1 MKFMKKLLAGLLAI
15 VMILTLIPATTTLAA
30 AGDGADTTT
39 AEPNIK
45 LDAWQYN
52 DTVMEGDTIKY
63 TISAGEFGLTV
74 SSFNAGVSYDPDML
88 EITDFKVLNTELTKF
103 DPWGSFFS
111 LDSDSSESSDSDTL
125 PLTITNDVE
134 NHQINITSSTTEE
147 EKTYSAAELAI
158 VTFKVKQA
166 GNIKFTLYENSTG
179 TNGYVNDN
187 IAVTTTPNQAKAIE
201 ENLTYEAA
209 DGTKT
214 EITAHQIISC
224 DKTENGNYLLS
235 DVLAAAGISTTAD
248 CMYQMIGSG
257 DYTIN
262 YDADNYKDI
271 AVYYN
276 NGWRSNYENVP
287 EGITG
292 GWYKVSGLATI
303 KEVNHKFG
311 EDFTCENKFTTGMT
325 KDEDGNNV
333 PQETVCGWEC
343 EEHDWG
349 PEVLVPAT
357 TTTVG
362 SATTICKVCGYT
374 VLEEIAAIDNISLS
388 TNTYTYNG
396 SAKKPAVT
404 IKDTD
409 GNVIDAEN
417 YSVVYSNNTNVG
429 TAKVKVTF
437 KGRYSGTL
445 EKTFAIKAKTLPS
458 AVSVKTKS
466 YTYNGKVN
474 TPDVVVKDGSKTLK
488 KGVDYTVSYA
498 SGRKNVG
505 TYKVTVKGK
514 GNYAGSRSVSF
525 TIQPK
530 GTGISK
536 VAAKSKA
543 FAAKWKKQSAQTTGY
558 QIRYATN
565 SKLSKAKTVTVK
577 KNSTTSITVKKLSA
591 KKKYYVQVRTYKK
604 VGSKTYYSDW
614 SKTKSVTTKK

>member
-1 MKFMKKLLAGLLAI
+1 MKFMKKFLAGLLAI
-15 VMILTLIPATTTLAA
+15 VMMLTLIPATTTFAA
-30 AGDGADTTT
+30 DDTASTGT
-39 AEPNIK
+39 PNIQ
-45 LDAWQYN
+45 LDTWQYN

-63 TISAGEFGLTV
+63 TITAGDFGFTV
-74 SSFNAGVSYDPDML
+74 SSFNAGMSYDPDML

-125 PLTITNDVE
+125 PLTITNDVD
-134 NHQINITSSTTEE
+134 NHRINITSSTTEE

-179 TNGYVNDN
+179 TSGCVNDN

-201 ENLTYEAA
+201 EKLTYEVA
-209 DGTKT
+209 DGTKQ

-224 DKTENGNYLLS
+224 DKTPNGNYLLK
-235 DVLAAAGISTTAD
+235 DVLAAAGISTKAD
-248 CMYQMIGSG
+248 CMYQMVGAKN
-257 DYTIN
+257 YTVN
-262 YDADNYKDI
+262 YDADYYDDI
-271 AVYYN
+271 AVYYDG
-276 NGWRSNYENVP
+276 GWKANYENIPDFVP
-287 EGITG
+287 EGEK
-292 GWYKVSGLATI
+292 WYKVGGLSTI

-325 KDEDGNNV
+325 KDEDGNKV

-357 TTTVG
+357 TTTAG

-409 GNVIDAEN
+409 GNVIDAAN

-437 KGRYSGTL
+437 KDRYSGTL

-458 AVSVKTKS
+458 AVSLKTKS

-488 KGVDYTVSYA
+488 KGVDYTVSYV

-530 GTGISK
+530 GTSISK
-536 VAAKSKA
+536 VAVKSKA

-577 KNSTTSITVKKLSA
+577 KNSTTSVTVKKLSA

-604 VGSKTYYSDW
+604 VGSKTYYSGW